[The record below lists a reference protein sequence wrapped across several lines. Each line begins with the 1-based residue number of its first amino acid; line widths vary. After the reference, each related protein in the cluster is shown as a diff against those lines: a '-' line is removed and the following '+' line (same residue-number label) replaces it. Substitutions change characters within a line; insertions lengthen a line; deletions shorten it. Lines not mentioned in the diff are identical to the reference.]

1 MQSIKFLFVIIAALA
16 VGAFTSFTAD
26 RPVVSAKRSVV
37 KATPQVG
44 QKAPDIELPGL
55 DGKPVRLSS
64 LKGNVVLLDFWAS
77 WCGPC
82 RKENPYTV
90 EIFNEYKD
98 KGFTVF
104 SVSLDQSKD
113 KWKKAIAADELSW
126 PYHVS
131 DLKGWYS
138 KAALLYNIEAIPAT
152 YLIDR
157 DGTIIAIDLRS
168 AELEKQL
175 KKIFKQKS

>member
-1 MQSIKFLFVIIAALA
+1 MYQIKFLAL
-16 VGAFTSFTAD
+16 FTALFA
-26 RPVVSAKRSVV
+26 VVTFSDFNTHKAAAPAKISLA
-37 KATPQVG
+37 KAPEVG
-44 QKAPDIELPGL
+44 QKAPDIELPGV

-90 EIFNEYKD
+90 EIYNEYKD
-98 KGFTVF
+98 KGFTIY

-126 PYHVS
+126 PNHVS
-131 DLKGWYS
+131 DLRGWYS

-157 DGTIIAIDLRS
+157 DGTIIAKDIRS
-168 AELEKQL
+168 TELEQQL
-175 KKIFKQKS
+175 KKIFKRKS

>member
-1 MQSIKFLFVIIAALA
+1 MYQIKFLTL
-16 VGAFTSFTAD
+16 FTAIFA
-26 RPVVSAKRSVV
+26 VVTFSNLNTDKVTEPARISLAK
-37 KATPQVG
+37 APEVG
-44 QKAPDIELPGL
+44 EKAPDIELPGV

-90 EIFNEYKD
+90 EIYNEYKD
-98 KGFTVF
+98 KGFTIY

-126 PYHVS
+126 PNHVS
-131 DLKGWYS
+131 DL
-138 KAALLYNIEAIPAT
+138 
-152 YLIDR
+152 R
-157 DGTIIAIDLRS
+157 
-168 AELEKQL
+168 
-175 KKIFKQKS
+175 